1 MSSSFS
7 AYKARGLPSLLIAWS
22 LAGFFLLGSHRLI
35 KHVWPMIEPPTSSS
49 DDKIA
54 TKLMVASAF
63 ANTIPTVLLNI
74 FYLVLYVGQFPAVE
88 KLKIGKAAWPWRSPY
103 EEIRSRFWALIP
115 SSLVRVV
122 INNLISF
129 PIVYLMWKYLFPASM
144 RANIMSHDL
153 PSFSSLML
161 QLIFC
166 TIVEDVLFYSNHRF
180 LHSVPFLYKNI
191 HSIHHEYH
199 VPISLAAEHAHVLEF
214 LIGNLAP
221 ATAGAFILQ
230 AHITTLWLFIVI
242 RVFVSVEEHS
252 GYDFPWS
259 PCRLLPFGSATAAG
273 HDFHHSNDGKAI
285 FASQFHFLDSYFNT
299 DAEFE
304 SFISTREKNRTI
316 NETKKKG

>member
-7 AYKARGLPSLLIAWS
+7 SYLSRGLPSLLLAWT
-22 LAGFFLLGSHRLI
+22 LAGFFLIGSHRLI
-35 KHVWPMIEPPTSSS
+35 QHVWPLIAPPTSNS
-49 DDKIA
+49 DDPVA
-54 TKLMVASAF
+54 TRLMVASAL
-63 ANTIPTVLLNI
+63 ANTIPTILLNV
-74 FYLVLYVGQFPAVE
+74 FYLLLYVGQFPVVE

-115 SSLVRVV
+115 SSLLRV
-122 INNLISF
+122 ITNNLISF
-129 PIVYLMWKYLFPASM
+129 PIVWLMWRYLFPASM
-144 RANIMSHDL
+144 RANIMSQEV
-153 PSFSSLML
+153 PSFLKLML
-161 QLIFC
+161 QLAFC
-166 TIVEDVLFYSNHRF
+166 TVIEDILFYSNHRF

-230 AHITTLWLFIVI
+230 SHITTLWLFIVI
-242 RVFVSVEEHS
+242 RVFVSVEEHG

-273 HDFHHSNDGKAI
+273 HDFHHSNDGRSI
-285 FASQFHFLDSYFNT
+285 FASQFHWLDSYFKT

-304 SFISTREKNRTI
+304 SFVATRGKSHKDE
-316 NETKKKG
+316 ETKKKG